1 MVFRRSRYGGSEVIL
16 RTVAIVGRPNVGKST
31 LFNKIAGRRI
41 SIVDSTPGVTRDR
54 LYADVEWREERFQ
67 VVDTGGLSTRP
78 DEPLVEGI
86 KRQVMRTLEESE
98 LFLFVIDGRQGVT
111 WDDRDIALLLRK
123 TGRPVILVVNKL
135 DDPKHDSALY
145 EASNLGFEHVVG
157 VSAEHSRNIGELLD
171 VIISLL
177 PEDECA
183 EGGRDDEIAV
193 AIVGRPNVGKSS
205 LLNLIVGQE
214 RSLVCESPGTTRDA
228 IDSTIVFGGRHFR
241 FIDTAGL
248 RRRSSIDSPVEFY
261 STLRAQR
268 AMEKAHVVCLV
279 MDAAEYATDQ
289 DKHIAGQV
297 VEKGKG
303 LILIIN
309 KCDLI
314 DGTTLDHLTA
324 EVRDAM
330 QFVDYAPLLFI
341 SAKTGMNVH
350 KTYPATVEV
359 HENWQR
365 KIPSAE
371 LNQTLR
377 DLLTFQ
383 TLPSKTG
390 RELKIVRCSQVST
403 APPTF
408 AFSVN
413 DVDLVSK
420 AFERHIDKLFRK
432 AWEFEGTPLR
442 FIWRRVGRRSTLR

>member
-1 MVFRRSRYGGSEVIL
+1 L
-16 RTVAIVGRPNVGKST
+16 
-31 LFNKIAGRRI
+31 
-41 SIVDSTPGVTRDR
+41 
-54 LYADVEWREERFQ
+54 
-67 VVDTGGLSTRP
+67 
-78 DEPLVEGI
+78 
-86 KRQVMRTLEESE
+86 
-98 LFLFVIDGRQGVT
+98 
-111 WDDRDIALLLRK
+111 
-123 TGRPVILVVNKL
+123 
-135 DDPKHDSALY
+135 
-145 EASNLGFEHVVG
+145 
-157 VSAEHSRNIGELLD
+157 
-171 VIISLL
+171 
-177 PEDECA
+177 
-183 EGGRDDEIAV
+183 
-193 AIVGRPNVGKSS
+193 GRPNVGKSS

-228 IDSTIVFGGRHFR
+228 IDSAIVFGGRRFR
-241 FIDTAGL
+241 FIDTAGI
-248 RRRSSIDSPVEFY
+248 RRRSNIDSPVEFY

-268 AMEKAHVVCLV
+268 AIDKAHVVCLV
-279 MDAAEYATDQ
+279 MDATEHATDQ
-289 DKHIAGQV
+289 DKRIAGQI

-303 LILIIN
+303 LILIVN

-350 KTYPATVEV
+350 KIYPAIVEV

-383 TLPSKTG
+383 TLPSKVG
-390 RELKIVRCSQVST
+390 KELKIVKCTQVST

-413 DVDLVSK
+413 DVDLVPK
-420 AFERHIDKLFRK
+420 TFERHIDKLFRK

-442 FIWRRVGRRSTLR
+442 FFWRKASRRSKLR

>member
-1 MVFRRSRYGGSEVIL
+1 ML

-54 LYADVEWREERFQ
+54 LYADVEWRGERFRI
-67 VVDTGGLSTRP
+67 VDTGGLSPRP
-78 DEPLVEGI
+78 DEPLAEGI
-86 KRQVMRTLEESE
+86 KRQVTRALEESE
-98 LFLFVIDGRQGVT
+98 LFLFVIDGRQGIT

-157 VSAEHSRNIGELLD
+157 VSAEHSRNLGELLD
-171 VIISLL
+171 AIISLM
-177 PEDECA
+177 PEDEYA
-183 EGGRDDEIAV
+183 EGEKDDEIAV

-205 LLNLIVGQE
+205 LLNLMVGQE

-228 IDSTIVFGGRHFR
+228 IDSAIVLGGRHFR

-268 AMEKAHVVCLV
+268 AIDKAHVVCLV
-279 MDAAEYATDQ
+279 MDAAENATDQ
-289 DKHIAGQV
+289 DKRIAGQV

-314 DGTTLDHLTA
+314 DGTMLNHLTA

-350 KTYPATVEV
+350 KIYPAIVEV

-365 KIPSAE
+365 RIPSAE
-371 LNQTLR
+371 LNQMLR
-377 DLLTFQ
+377 DLLIFQ
-383 TLPSKTG
+383 TLPSKVG

-413 DVDLVSK
+413 DIDLVSK

-432 AWEFEGTPLR
+432 AWGFEGTPLR
-442 FIWRRVGRRSTLR
+442 FLWRKVGRRSTLR